1 MPPRGVQAL
10 ILAGGEGTR
19 LRPLTSTVPKPVVPL
34 VDRPFIVYM
43 IEWLRGHGVDDV
55 ILACGFMADGVRAV
69 LGDGSALGVR
79 LRYIEEPEPLGTG
92 GPLKFAE
99 DLLAERFFMLN
110 GDVLTDIDLTAQ
122 LRQHEQTGA
131 RATLALIGVDD
142 PSSYGLVRLADDLS
156 VRAFVE
162 KPSPEEGGT
171 HLINAGAYI
180 LERDVLEGMAPSG
193 TKISIEREVFPTLVD
208 NGLYGYAASGYWMD
222 IGTPERYLQATFEIL
237 EGDVRTE
244 VGRAV
249 AEAGGVLRRGG
260 KGAGVVHGPA
270 LLGEGCELA
279 DTSHVG
285 ARTVLGREVRV
296 GSGAHIDNSVVLDGS
311 KIGAGTRVTGSI
323 VGPHVTIG
331 ERCRIEGRVVL
342 GEGVNVGAGNTLLEG
357 MRIFPGVQLPDGAI
371 AF

>member
-1 MPPRGVQAL
+1 MQAL

-34 VDRPFIVYM
+34 VDRPFIAFM
-43 IEWLRGHGVDDV
+43 LEWLRGHGVDDV

-92 GPLKFAE
+92 GALKYAE
-99 DLLAERFFMLN
+99 DLLDERFFMLN
-110 GDVLTDIDLTAQ
+110 GDVLSDMDLTAQ
-122 LRQHEQTGA
+122 LRQHETTGA
-131 RATLALIGVDD
+131 RATLALMAVDD
-142 PSSYGLVRLADDLS
+142 PSSYGLVRLAEDRS
-156 VRAFVE
+156 VRDFVE

-180 LERDVLEGMAPSG
+180 LERDVLDGMAPAG
-193 TKISIEREVFPTLVD
+193 TRISIEREVFPTLIG
-208 NGLYGYAASGYWMD
+208 NGLFGYPASGYWMD

-237 EGDVRTE
+237 EGDVSTE

-260 KGAGVVHGPA
+260 TGSGTVHGPA
-270 LLGEGCELA
+270 LVGEGCDLA
-279 DTSHVG
+279 DSAHIG
-285 ARTVLGREVRV
+285 ARTVLGRGVTV
-296 GSGAHIDNSVVLDGS
+296 GSGAHIDNSVVLDGATV
-311 KIGAGTRVTGSI
+311 GAGTRITGSI
-323 VGPHVTIG
+323 VGPKVTIG
-331 ERCRIEGRVVL
+331 ERCRVEGRVVL
-342 GEGVNVGAGNTLLEG
+342 GQGVTIGSGNTLLEG
-357 MRIFPGVQLPDGAI
+357 IRIFPGVELPDGAI

>member
-1 MPPRGVQAL
+1 MQAL

-19 LRPLTSTVPKPVVPL
+19 LRPLTSTMPKPVVPL
-34 VDRPFIVYM
+34 VDRPFIAYM

-69 LGDGSALGVR
+69 LGDGAALGVR

-92 GPLKFAE
+92 GALKYAE

-122 LRQHEQTGA
+122 LRQHEACGA
-131 RATLALIGVDD
+131 RATLGLIPVED
-142 PSSYGLVRLADDLS
+142 PSAYGLVRRNEDCS
-156 VRAFVE
+156 VSQFVE
-162 KPSPEEGGT
+162 KPSLDEIDT
-171 HLINAGAYI
+171 NLVNAGAYI
-180 LERDVLEGMAPSG
+180 LERNVLDGLAPSG

-208 NGLYGYAASGYWMD
+208 DGLYGYAASGYWKD

-249 AEAGGVLRRGG
+249 AEAGGVLRRDGHS
-260 KGAGVVHGPA
+260 AGVVHGPA
-270 LLGEGCELA
+270 LVEEGCELA
-279 DTSHVG
+279 ETAHVG
-285 ARTVLGREVRV
+285 ARTVLGRGVAV
-296 GSGAHIDNSVVLDGS
+296 GADAHIDNSVVLDGAR
-311 KIGAGTRVTGSI
+311 IGAGTRIAGSI
-323 VGPHVTIG
+323 VGPGVRIG
-331 ERCRIEGRVVL
+331 DHCRVEGRVVL
-342 GEGVNVGAGNTLLEG
+342 GQGVSVGSGNTLLGG
-357 MRIFPGVQLPDGAI
+357 MRIFPGVELPDGAI